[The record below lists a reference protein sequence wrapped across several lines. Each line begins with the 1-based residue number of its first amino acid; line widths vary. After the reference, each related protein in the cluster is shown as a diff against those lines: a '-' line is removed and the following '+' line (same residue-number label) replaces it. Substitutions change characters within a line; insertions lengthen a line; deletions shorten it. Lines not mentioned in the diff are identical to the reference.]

1 MKQCTSVCK
10 RLLKIYSIT
19 NGFLFGFLFFASIEK
34 GVVYVNVYHV
44 EIEIPNLLFFH
55 TQRTLLFHLWC
66 YFIFVQHTP
75 CRRCQT
81 KCRLVEK
88 YWICRKQQSNVH
100 VSVCVYCSLF
110 SHPLSANF
118 WICDEKSMK
127 QHQMHITSH
136 MRIDI
141 NLQNWMKCKFFILN
155 GIFYLSSMFF
165 DSIFPIPYSI

>member
-1 MKQCTSVCK
+1 MQTTLKNIFHYKWIFIWIFVFCVDLKRSSVCK
-10 RLLKIYSIT
+10 CISCRNRNSKFAFFFILNERCCFTCDAI
-19 NGFLFGFLFFASIEK
+19 LFSL
-34 GVVYVNVYHV
+34 H
-44 EIEIPNLLFFH
+44 
-55 TQRTLLFHLWC
+55 
-66 YFIFVQHTP
+66 IFVQHTP

-88 YWICRKQQSNVH
+88 YWICRKQQSNV
-100 VSVCVYCSLF
+100 SMSMCIYCSLF

-118 WICDEKSMK
+118 WICDEQSMK